1 MEPAIVEQNQTKL
14 RSVVSAIWNG
24 LSTGISIL
32 VVAVAALVIAVPAA
46 AGGLDRNAPELLDA
60 RLIDWGLFSAEGGA
74 DALERA
80 PVT

>member
-46 AGGLDRNAPELLDA
+46 AGGMPLTVLSGSMRPSYEPGDLGSSPFSWCS
-60 RLIDWGLFSAEGGA
+60 LISW
-74 DALERA
+74 
-80 PVT
+80 